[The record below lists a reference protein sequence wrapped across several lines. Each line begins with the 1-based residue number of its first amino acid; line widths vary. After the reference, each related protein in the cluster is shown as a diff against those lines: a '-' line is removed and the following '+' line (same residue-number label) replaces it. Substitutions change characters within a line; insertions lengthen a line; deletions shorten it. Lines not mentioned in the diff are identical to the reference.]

1 MNVRSYLVSVC
12 SLVVLT
18 EIVRLIVPK
27 GKTKRT
33 AEIVF
38 SLVTVITLIT
48 PLVNLKNVLSGNSW
62 SEIAYEDNGYG
73 IEEVTEKY
81 YERIASNALNDD
93 DIPVE
98 NIAVKTENGEIKK
111 ITIYLSDLVIDE
123 KKEHINSSEIRTRLS
138 TLFQIDTEVIEVFER

>member
-18 EIVRLIVPK
+18 EIVRLILPK

-48 PLVNLKNVLSGNSW
+48 PLVNLKDVLSGNSW
-62 SEIAYEDNGYG
+62 SEIASEDNGYG

>member
-18 EIVRLIVPK
+18 EIVRLILPK

-62 SEIAYEDNGYG
+62 SEIASEDIGFG
-73 IEEVTEKY
+73 IEKVTVKY
-81 YERIASNALNDD
+81 YERIASHVFNYD
-93 DIPVE
+93 DIPVA